1 MAKNV
6 NDRITQAKLSRR
18 TYHIFDL
25 VKGEKNFLMLIAS
38 LFILCAL
45 VTPYYEVAMWVG
57 FAIAG
62 YSAIANDSIQ
72 TIGTF
77 IASNSERKWWYLW
90 LFMGLIFVG
99 TVTYSWLMYDGDV
112 SYQRLT
118 SKGFNTQPES
128 FTFLHLAAPVF
139 LLILTRLRMPVST
152 TFLILSTFSTSSSAI
167 LGVLG
172 KSIVGY
178 IIAFVLAILVWF
190 VISSFVKYRFK
201 GKPAKWWLPVQWM
214 TSGALWFTW
223 LSQDMANIAVYLPR
237 SLSTTQFLVFTGY
250 IFFGLGILFY
260 LKGDKIQSVVS
271 EKAGVAD
278 IRAATIVDFIYAAL
292 LLYFKGISTIPM
304 STTWVFIGLLGGREL
319 AISWTKK
326 RRKKKAKSVKRA
338 VTMISRDMLF
348 ALIGLLISIIL
359 ALAIN
364 AEVRE
369 EVFDIIF

>member
-6 NDRITQAKLSRR
+6 NDRITQAKLSKR
-18 TYHIFDL
+18 TYQIFDL
-25 VKGEKNFLMLIAS
+25 VKSEKNFLFLIAA
-38 LFILCAL
+38 LFLVCAL
-45 VTPYYEVAMWVG
+45 VTPFYEVAMWVG

-77 IASNSERKWWYLW
+77 IASNSDRKWWYLW

-99 TVTYSWLMYDGDV
+99 TVSYSWLVYDGDV

-118 SKGFNTQPES
+118 SKGFDTQPES

-152 TFLILSTFSTSSSAI
+152 TFLILSTFSTSSAAI

-172 KSIVGY
+172 KSIIGY
-178 IIAFVLAILVWF
+178 IIAFVLAILVWY
-190 VISSFVKYRFK
+190 VISSFVKYKFK
-201 GKPAKWWLPVQWM
+201 GKPAKWWLPVQWV

-292 LLYFKGISTIPM
+292 LLYFKTLSTVPM

-326 RRKKKAKSVKRA
+326 RRKKRGRSIKRA
-338 VTMISRDMLF
+338 VAMISRDILY

-364 AEVRE
+364 AEVRQ
-369 EVFDIIF
+369 EVMEILF